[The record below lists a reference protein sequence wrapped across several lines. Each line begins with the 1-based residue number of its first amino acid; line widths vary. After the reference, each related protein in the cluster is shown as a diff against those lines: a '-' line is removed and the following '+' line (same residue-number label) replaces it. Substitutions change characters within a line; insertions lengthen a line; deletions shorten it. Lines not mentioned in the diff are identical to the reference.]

1 MPDALLVRVQD
12 TRLALPLSGEQTIAE
27 IGTVAPLPHGEPL
40 LRGLTTLQGRA
51 VPLLDLAP
59 LLGHPATPD
68 TRLMVLTSLEGERVA
83 LIVDEVYGVSSVPT
97 PPPGTALLLD
107 VPGGPLL
114 NPSALLRDLRDHLS

>member
-27 IGTVAPLPHGEPL
+27 VGPLAPLPHGQPL

-59 LLGHPATPD
+59 LLGHPAAAPK
-68 TRLMVLTSLEGERVA
+68 LMVLTSLEGERVA
-83 LIVDEVYGVSSVPT
+83 LLVDEVYGVSSLPT

-114 NPSALLRDLRDHLS
+114 NPAALARDLRDHLG